1 MRYEMTT
8 WNSEPAIR
16 VRLNYDEAR
25 EYLALDEEWIEV
37 LDSLTA
43 SERKAMT
50 LELYLVPLRE
60 VAEYAVGTTG
70 KPTDRLPALTA
81 ATTTWEEDD
90 YDETLYTL
98 EGIDR
103 AAYLHVLD
111 RAARIIAREIRAWDT
126 EDIYRLMEL
135 LTKLGEIVDRA
146 GREVEYYVRM
156 DSLPSAPI
164 PEGVD
169 TAYPVWAIDKHG
181 MALVGPGADEVESV
195 EEVRAAC
202 EELGRRMKGI
212 PLRCHKCGHTWMY
225 RGGSQYR
232 TTCPACHIT
241 VYLDKC
247 RITRDRDRLAANM
260 KYGETM
266 ADAIHALIERVDSED
281 QP

>member
-1 MRYEMTT
+1 MRTETTT
-8 WNSEPAIR
+8 WNGEPAIR
-16 VRLNYDEAR
+16 VRLDYEEAR
-25 EYLALDEEWIEV
+25 EYLALDEDAIAL

-43 SERKAMT
+43 SERAAVT

-60 VAEYAVGTTG
+60 VAEYAVGVDG
-70 KPTDRLPALTA
+70 KPTEHLSALSH
-81 ATTTWEEDD
+81 ATTIWTEDD
-90 YDETLYTL
+90 YDEALFSL

-126 EDIYRLMEL
+126 EDVSRLVEL
-135 LTKLGEIVDRA
+135 LAKLDETTGRADRKA
-146 GREVEYYVRM
+146 EDYVRM

-169 TAYPVWAIDKHG
+169 TAYPVWAVDKRG

-202 EELGRRMKGI
+202 EEQARRMQGI
-212 PLRCHKCGHTWMY
+212 PLQCHKCGHTWMY
-225 RGGSQYR
+225 CGGSQYR

-247 RITRDRDRLAANM
+247 RITRDRDREA
-260 KYGETM
+260 GE
-266 ADAIHALIERVDSED
+266 
-281 QP
+281 